1 MINVL
6 ELTGKLLERYE
17 TVHGKVD
24 NYFGVLAYW
33 ALAQAAEAG
42 DNKEYLQKCI
52 EYLSQYPDNFEHP
65 YYNFEYYRV
74 GGNGRAWLFMKGCM
88 PESKEVLRKYA
99 EITYNAPTG
108 QNDILCSPL
117 DKEKEKNLRRIWID
131 VVYGTTPFMLYAGLA
146 LNEEKYIDFAAKQC
160 FEMYELFLDETCG
173 LVHQSKGFLPNPKRI
188 SQDHWSRGNGWCLIG
203 LSELVRYLP
212 ADSKHRAK
220 AETYFVDLIDS
231 LIPHQTA
238 KGLWRQE
245 IIEPMAWEESSGSA
259 IFLYGIGIGMRKGL
273 LKGDSYKK
281 VFEKGIRALGTYCLT
296 SDFST
301 YRSCPGCLSP
311 GEGAEK
317 GTVKSYL
324 TERMP
329 QKDEV
334 HSYGCFMLA
343 FVEAYKNGIYQ
354 VEIEGI
360 TK

>member
-1 MINVL
+1 MKKINVIDL
-6 ELTGKLLERYE
+6 VGKLLERYE
-17 TVHGKVD
+17 VCYGIVD
-24 NYFGVLAYW
+24 NYFGLLAYYG
-33 ALAQAAEAG
+33 LAQAAVASE
-42 DNKEYLQKCI
+42 NEIYLKKCKEYLA
-52 EYLSQYPDNFEHP
+52 QYPEHFPHP
-65 YYNFEYYRV
+65 YYNFESYRV
-74 GGNGRAWLFMKGCM
+74 GGNGKAWLLMKGYM
-88 PESKEVLRKYA
+88 PEAEADIRKYA
-99 EITYNAPTG
+99 ELTYHAPAG
-108 QNDILCSPL
+108 ENGILSWPGRP
-117 DKEKEKNLRRIWID
+117 ERIWID
-131 VVYGTTPFMLYAGLA
+131 VVTCTTPFMLYAGLA

-160 FEMYELFLDETCG
+160 FEMYELLLDETCG

-212 ADSKHRAK
+212 EDSKHRAK

-231 LIPHQTA
+231 LIPYQTA

-281 VFEKGIRALGTYCLT
+281 VFEKGVRALGTYCLT

-343 FVEAYKNGIYQ
+343 FVEAYKNGIYE